1 MEKYRIIN
9 FGGIIGG
16 VEIVMNQLI
25 TNFERF

>member
-1 MEKYRIIN
+1 MEKYRIRN
-9 FGGIIGG
+9 FGGIIGW